1 MLPWCRMVPAQV
13 HNRATSMS
21 NLTAWEHE
29 QIWLCLKILMNPK
42 EYYIE
47 PLRWTDVLYL
57 QLHYHFKVQILGSK
71 NGSCAADSQGCG
83 EEDRLLSTLLLS
95 ARWQGLQRWRLLLFS
110 TLSNSSTT
118 TTTFTTNPPPSTPPI
133 QHPHHL
139 QSTTFCTISI
149 VATTTYTAFLF
160 TTTIFIITYTASIFT
175 TTSTPLGLAQN
186 PCLGLWGGEWSLVE
200 WQIWM
205 INCYSIIVPINAYPC
220 ALSGVQQI

>member
-1 MLPWCRMVPAQV
+1 MQQYRIPLQQV
-13 HNRATSMS
+13 DHAAILCSSALLWHIIWHTS
-21 NLTAWEHE
+21 
-29 QIWLCLKILMNPK
+29 K
-42 EYYIE
+42 
-47 PLRWTDVLYL
+47 
-57 QLHYHFKVQILGSK
+57 
-71 NGSCAADSQGCG
+71 GSCKNYISTFLGPDSEVGQGCG
-83 EEDRLLSTLLLS
+83 EEGRLLSTLLLS

-186 PCLGLWGGEWSLVE
+186 LCPGLWGGEGSLVE